1 MNNTEA
7 KIIIYKQWDQI
18 WLNFA
23 SLANKYGYLFY
34 GKNFELTLPIL
45 CVIGTIF
52 IAFNGEIL
60 NKSYG
65 QMGIYKQ
72 TGTFLVCFED
82 DFFEKVWS
90 RYRYTLFVMKVKQ
103 KMTYYCV
110 KRM

>member
-1 MNNTEA
+1 MAKRKQHRSKNNHLQTVGPDLV
-7 KIIIYKQWDQI
+7 KFRLFGKQI
-18 WLNFA
+18 RVL
-23 SLANKYGYLFY
+23 
-34 GKNFELTLPIL
+34 IL